1 MIKEIIDKRIIDRP
15 FPIFVD
21 LELFDGEKIKKIKNC
36 NNECLQCTS
45 NEFVTKCQ
53 NGFSFIKT
61 TIHEKDIIVPC
72 LYIPE
77 SEINKRT
84 RKNVVLMQQK
94 TSLTSINSWLAKLR
108 ETYINIFE
116 LVNKTAKNNFDQ
128 FHEFV
133 KWAREINH
141 YSERLLTKSNP
152 SRIIAFQNASED
164 LKSLYK
170 TSVMLLDS
178 LDTAAL
184 YFNPESA
191 KFGRKSST
199 DIYSLVHKISTVLSH
214 SKSNKNR
221 LDISIRG
228 KVFNKHHIYESF
240 KVIPLSL
247 LQNAIKYRKTGD
259 IEVVFDEYEN
269 SLNFSVVSIGDH
281 IPEEEIQKLFLRG
294 YRTAKAKRMT
304 VEGSGLGLY
313 VLKLVADAHEFPIHV
328 ESIRIEPANKNLAK
342 NIFTVQI
349 H

>member
-1 MIKEIIDKRIIDRP
+1 MIKGIIEKNIIERP
-15 FPIFVD
+15 FPVFID
-21 LELFDGEKIKKIKNC
+21 SELFDGDKINKIKNC
-36 NNECLQCTS
+36 NNECLQYVVS
-45 NEFVTKCQ
+45 NCITKCPS
-53 NGFSFIKT
+53 NYSFIQ
-61 TIHEKDIIVPC
+61 TIMNDNKITIPC

-77 SEINKRT
+77 NEINKKTKRNT
-84 RKNVVLMQQK
+84 ILMQQK
-94 TSLTSINSWLAKLR
+94 TTKPSVDSWLVKLR
-108 ETYINIFE
+108 TTYTNISE

-152 SRIIAFQNASED
+152 SRLSAFESASED

-170 TSVMLLDS
+170 TSIMLIDS

-184 YFNPESA
+184 YFNPASA
-191 KFGRKSST
+191 KFGRKAST

-214 SKSNKNR
+214 AKSNKNR
-221 LDISIRG
+221 LNISIKG
-228 KVFNKHHIYESF
+228 KVVNKHHIYESF

-269 SLNFSVVSIGDH
+269 NLSFSVVSIGDH
-281 IPEEEIQKLFLRG
+281 IPEDEIQKLFLRG
-294 YRTAKAKRMT
+294 YRTAKAKKMT

-313 VLKLVADAHEFPIHV
+313 VLKLVADAHEFPVHV
-328 ESIRIEPANKNLAK
+328 QSLQIEPANKNLSK
-342 NIFTVQI
+342 NIFTVLI